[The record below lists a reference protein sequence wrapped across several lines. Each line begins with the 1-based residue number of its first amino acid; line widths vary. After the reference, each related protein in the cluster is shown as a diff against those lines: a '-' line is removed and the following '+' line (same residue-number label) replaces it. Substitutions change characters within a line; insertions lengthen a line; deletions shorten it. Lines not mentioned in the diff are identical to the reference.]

1 MPIGPADWVKKL
13 VETKPEVKPVV
24 PVAQIVEKPVVPVK
38 EEVKPVPPAAPVA
51 TPAPVAAPVT
61 ATPPPVVK

>member
-13 VETKPEVKPVV
+13 VETKPVV
-24 PVAQIVEKPVVPVK
+24 PVAPVVEKPVVPVK

-51 TPAPVAAPVT
+51 TPAPAAAPVVT
-61 ATPPPVVK
+61 PTPPPVVK